1 MGLLLLWEEG
11 HLKGHLRHPS
21 CPQLHVWSAEE
32 NTGEETALWDVGP
45 RGRTLRTIRTEGA
58 TPPEK
63 PWVLTTLGGNQLVF
77 FWTLGQLSLCLLKP
91 LTHFPPDRYHNEA
104 VWMSQM
110 LLYQSSFKLQLELW
124 TVFSRVSNHAR
135 VSLTPSGEG
144 YTEQGSGLCFHEY
157 GTHSLSEQNIN
168 PSVWADGK
176 LWVEHKTLFCCY
188 QAQRPSPIFTSK
200 AVPTEDH
207 G

>member
-1 MGLLLLWEEG
+1 MKELGRIAFQNSSLEHIKGVMEKQWLLDLLWNSLRKNAQRDPGEGMGLLLLWEEG

-45 RGRTLRTIRTEGA
+45 RGQTLRTIRTKGA

-91 LTHFPPDRYHNEA
+91 LTHFPPDP
-104 VWMSQM
+104 
-110 LLYQSSFKLQLELW
+110 LQ
-124 TVFSRVSNHAR
+124 
-135 VSLTPSGEG
+135 
-144 YTEQGSGLCFHEY
+144 
-157 GTHSLSEQNIN
+157 
-168 PSVWADGK
+168 
-176 LWVEHKTLFCCY
+176 
-188 QAQRPSPIFTSK
+188 
-200 AVPTEDH
+200 
-207 G
+207 